1 MAESLERAA
10 PRLTLQAGGDLGPS
24 RCTAAA
30 SVPGCS
36 GAAAAAAKMH
46 PRTGHL
52 SPSSPGRAHL
62 VGEERLSYHRLWPH
76 SPTAKRSPTMLT
88 WFQSP
93 FTTLSTYPKRVWA
106 GSSVATWPWHIVQRL
121 GERVLPN
128 FNQLKTILTLTP
140 KLCLSA
146 SGPGDQ
152 GINRKTCT
160 ADCTTVSIVT

>member
-1 MAESLERAA
+1 MAAALQRAA

-36 GAAAAAAKMH
+36 GAAAAASKTH
-46 PRTGHL
+46 LHTGYL

-62 VGEERLSYHRLWPH
+62 VGEERLSHHWLWPH
-76 SPTAKRSPTMLT
+76 SPTAKHSPTMLP

-93 FTTLSTYPKRVWA
+93 FTACVDLPKEGM
-106 GSSVATWPWHIVQRL
+106 GSRVATWPWRIVQSL

-128 FNQLKTILTLTP
+128 FNQLKTILTITP
-140 KLCLSA
+140 KLHLSA
-146 SGPGDQ
+146 SGPG
-152 GINRKTCT
+152 N
-160 ADCTTVSIVT
+160 